1 MELSRQRAFTSP
13 RPGEDWQAL
22 AARCLP
28 DLEPDQAVERLQSWN
43 LHLFTRRPS
52 GKILGSDVIFV
63 EPPLAQGEHDSGH
76 DGG

>member
-13 RPGEDWQAL
+13 RPGEDWEAL

-28 DLEPDQAVERLQSWN
+28 ELEAEQAVERLQTWN
-43 LHLFTRRPS
+43 LHLFARRPS
-52 GKILGSDVIFV
+52 GELLGSDVIFL
-63 EPPLAQGEHDSGH
+63 EPPLAEAGH